1 VTSFT
6 LLKKHDCIFNTL
18 AAYFE
23 AVNLAAAITKRI
35 RQRGHPW
42 VFTPKDFLDLGTPH
56 AVGMTLLRLVR
67 RGNVRRLAR
76 GLYDCPKTHPVLGQL
91 SPPVEA
97 IAEALAGRDG
107 TRLQASGAYAANLLH
122 LSEQVPAKVVYH
134 TDGASRSVRVGRQ
147 TILLKHAVPGRL
159 RAHDRMSGLVIQA
172 FRYLGKAHVTDN
184 RVKQLRDLLSPKDR
198 RQLLKDL
205 PLAPVWMHPHLRAI
219 ANGNF
224 SK

>member
-1 VTSFT
+1 
-6 LLKKHDCIFNTL
+6 
-18 AAYFE
+18 
-23 AVNLAAAITKRI
+23 
-35 RQRGHPW
+35 
-42 VFTPKDFLDLGTPH
+42 
-56 AVGMTLLRLVR
+56 MTLLRLVR

-76 GLYDCPKTHPVLGQL
+76 GLYDCPKTHPVLGEL

-97 IAEALAGRDG
+97 IVETLAGRDG
-107 TRLQASGAYAANLLH
+107 ARIQASGAYAANLLH

-147 TILLKHAVPGRL
+147 TILLKHAAPGRL

-172 FRYLGKAHVTDN
+172 FRYLGKAHVTGD